1 MLPIIMRSSILLYTI
16 NLDGKYLYKYRK
28 NILLKTE

>member
-16 NLDGKYLYKYRK
+16 NLGRKYLYKYRK

>member
-16 NLDGKYLYKYRK
+16 NLDRKYLYKYRK
-28 NILLKTE
+28 TILLKTE

>member
-1 MLPIIMRSSILLYTI
+1 MPPIIMQSSILLYTI
-16 NLDGKYLYKYRK
+16 NLGEKYLYKYRK